1 MNFLKA
7 IFLGTQLFF
16 ICFLGLEK
24 IKLSFEI
31 RKLNFNQENL
41 KSEFEDFKDINLKLI
56 TQLHTDIS
64 PAIIERKAKEILGMV
79 KKAPVKII
87 NYRNEED

>member
-1 MNFLKA
+1 LK
-7 IFLGTQLFF
+7 ILR
-16 ICFLGLEK
+16 I
-24 IKLSFEI
+24 
-31 RKLNFNQENL
+31 
-41 KSEFEDFKDINLKLI
+41 I

-87 NYRNEED
+87 NYGNEED

>member
-1 MNFLKA
+1 MNFFKL

-31 RKLNFNQENL
+31 RKINFNQENIKL
-41 KSEFEDFKDINLKLI
+41 EFENFKNINLKLI
-56 TQLHTDIS
+56 TQLHSEIS
-64 PAIIERKAKEILGMV
+64 PAIIERKAKESLGMV
-79 KKAPVKII
+79 KKTTKKII
-87 NYRNEED
+87 THDNEED